1 MIDIP
6 TRSDQDLRPTP
17 AIGVDA
23 TAEGG
28 AARAASRL
36 RLPSELRR
44 QLTHLAEISYPYE
57 ACGVLLGLAA
67 GRLVAVERVLH
78 ARNLHFERPRDRYLL
93 DPDDFLAADRVA
105 RAAGLEIVGIWHSHP
120 DGPPRPSRT
129 DLETAWEGY
138 SYLIVSIAAIGS
150 CELRSWRL
158 ADGRF
163 LEEGIVD

>member
-6 TRSDQDLRPTP
+6 TPLDQDFRQTP

-23 TAEGG
+23 AAEGG
-28 AARAASRL
+28 DPAATRL
-36 RLPSELRR
+36 QLPSELRC
-44 QLTHLAEISYPYE
+44 QLAHLAEISYPYE
-57 ACGVLLGLAA
+57 ACGVLLGIAA

-78 ARNLHFERPRDRYLL
+78 ALNLNFERPRDRYLL

-120 DGPPRPSRT
+120 DAAPRPSQT

-138 SYLIVSIAAIGS
+138 SYLIVSIAATGAA
-150 CELRSWRL
+150 ELRSWRL
-158 ADGRF
+158 RDGRF
-163 LEEGIVD
+163 EEEDIVE